1 MKQVTI
7 IYRNCNNPNAINFIK
22 NNLEEVLESISR
34 SATATYADVKPEEK
48 LKADAFLALGEDIF
62 QRVKE
67 SGYVD
72 DFSKI
77 IKMNRS
83 PDRIALNK
91 ISEIPLNT
99 NVLIVNDSY
108 ESSLDTTYSFY
119 EAASG
124 ISI

>member
-22 NNLEEVLESISR
+22 NNLEEVFGEYIAFSNCYLC
-34 SATATYADVKPEEK
+34 DVKPEEK

-91 ISEIPLNT
+91 ISEIPL
-99 NVLIVNDSY
+99 IPM
-108 ESSLDTTYSFY
+108 SSSSTTATKALSIRPILSMRR
-119 EAASG
+119 ASG